1 MDWMNNLFV
10 VLILT
15 TITGTIFYV
24 MGIPFRKI
32 WFKNSIRL
40 LRFQL
45 RVTQGAFLVPF
56 VYIVLYVHA
65 RVYLPGMKSNVNL
78 FYHTPATLWMSILLT
93 CGWIVFF
100 LRQLA
105 GRVSRRYRWMQICQ
119 GNIPEED
126 MEIQALFTEICER
139 LGAGGKV
146 TLCRNDSVNMPCITY
161 HKGYTVVL
169 PLECYTQKEAAIIFC
184 HEICHYLNGDL
195 YRKSA
200 GTAANLIHAF
210 NPVVR
215 KATSELNI
223 ACEEYCDSVAC
234 RKGEGF
240 FTDKEYYGMILDE
253 LKEDRKRERYNLLA
267 FAETRSDYERRV
279 ECMSN
284 NRLHGNIKKGTA
296 VLLSAC
302 FLMGSSITA
311 LAVGDGVTAAYGVV
325 ADATDNRRIEE
336 EISATGIM
344 ELADPVSDEE
354 IIEEFARIYDLN
366 PDDVIM
372 MEEDTIETIGDTK
385 VINWPG
391 IPAGKTYM
399 SSGFS
404 QEIGDTVTVTT
415 VGSPSDI
422 RYQTGIKDPD
432 QLMRYVEG
440 NGTVQ
445 HDFEITIKGRYY
457 FFVTNRNSSRVLD
470 AKATIIR

>member
-1 MDWMNNLFV
+1 
-10 VLILT
+10 
-15 TITGTIFYV
+15 
-24 MGIPFRKI
+24 
-32 WFKNSIRL
+32 
-40 LRFQL
+40 
-45 RVTQGAFLVPF
+45 
-56 VYIVLYVHA
+56 
-65 RVYLPGMKSNVNL
+65 
-78 FYHTPATLWMSILLT
+78 
-93 CGWIVFF
+93 
-100 LRQLA
+100 
-105 GRVSRRYRWMQICQ
+105 
-119 GNIPEED
+119 

-234 RKGEGF
+234 RKGEGL

-279 ECMSN
+279 ECMTN

-311 LAVGDGVTAAYGVV
+311 LAVGDGVTVAYGAV
-325 ADATDNRRIEE
+325 ADVTDNRKIEE
-336 EISATGIM
+336 EVNATGIM

-366 PDDVIM
+366 PDDVVM
-372 MEEDTIETIGDTK
+372 MGEEGIEVVGDF
-385 VINWPG
+385 VNINWPG

-404 QEIGDTVTVTT
+404 QVVGDTVTVTT

>member
-56 VYIVLYVHA
+56 VYIVLYVRT
-65 RVYLPGMKSNVNL
+65 RVYLPGFKSAINL
-78 FYHTPATLWMSILLT
+78 FYYTPATVRMSILLT
-93 CGWIVFF
+93 CVWIVFF
-100 LRQLA
+100 LTQLMS
-105 GRVSRRYRWMQICQ
+105 RVSRCYQWVQICQ

-139 LGAGGKV
+139 LGAGGKI
-146 TLCRNDSVNMPCITY
+146 TLCRNDSVSMPCITY
-161 HKGYTVVL
+161 HHGYTVVL
-169 PLECYTQKEAAIIFC
+169 PLECYTRKEAAIIFC

-195 YRKSA
+195 YRKTV

-210 NPVVR
+210 NPVAR
-215 KATSELNI
+215 AATSELNL

-234 RKGEGF
+234 RRGDEF

-284 NRLHGNIKKGTA
+284 NRLHGNIKRGTA

-325 ADATDNRRIEE
+325 ADATDTRVEDGGDTT
-336 EISATGIM
+336 AM
-344 ELADPVSDEE
+344 ELADSLSDKEV
-354 IIEEFARIYDLN
+354 IEEFARAYDLD
-366 PDDVIM
+366 PDDVVM
-372 MEEDTIETIGDTK
+372 MGEDGIEVIGDFIN
-385 VINWPG
+385 INWPG
-391 IPAGKTYM
+391 IPAGKTYV
-399 SSGFS
+399 STGFS
-404 QEIGDTVTVTT
+404 QVVGDSVSILA

-422 RYQTGIKDPD
+422 KYQMGIKDPD
-432 QLMRYVEG
+432 QLMRYAEG
-440 NGTVQ
+440 SGDVSHT
-445 HDFEITIKGRYY
+445 FAISIKGRYY
-457 FFVTNRNSSRVLD
+457 FFVTNLDSSRVLD
-470 AKATIIR
+470 AQATIIR

>member
-56 VYIVLYVHA
+56 VYVVLYVRT
-65 RVYLPGMKSNVNL
+65 RVYLPGFKSAINL
-78 FYHTPATLWMSILLT
+78 FYYTPATVRMSILLT
-93 CGWIVFF
+93 CVWIVFF
-100 LRQLA
+100 LTQLIS
-105 GRVSRRYRWMQICQ
+105 RVSRYYQWVQICQ

-139 LGAGGKV
+139 LGVGGKI
-146 TLCRNDSVNMPCITY
+146 TLCRNDSVSMPCITY
-161 HKGYTVVL
+161 HHGYTVVL
-169 PLECYTQKEAAIIFC
+169 PLECYTRKEAAIIFC

-195 YRKSA
+195 YRKTV

-210 NPVVR
+210 NPVAR
-215 KATSELNI
+215 AATSELNL

-234 RKGEGF
+234 RRGDEF

-311 LAVGDGVTAAYGVV
+311 LAVGDGVTAVYGVV
-325 ADATDNRRIEE
+325 ADATDTRVEDGGDTT
-336 EISATGIM
+336 AM
-344 ELADPVSDEE
+344 ELADSLSDKEVV
-354 IIEEFARIYDLN
+354 EEFARAYDLD
-366 PDDVIM
+366 PDDVVM
-372 MEEDTIETIGDTK
+372 MGEDGIEVIGDFIN
-385 VINWPG
+385 INWPG
-391 IPAGKTYM
+391 IPAGKTYV
-399 SSGFS
+399 STGFS
-404 QEIGDTVTVTT
+404 QVVGDSVFIAAS
-415 VGSPSDI
+415 GEPADI
-422 RYQTGIKDPD
+422 KYQMGIKDPN
-432 QLMRYVEG
+432 QLMRYAEG
-440 NGTVQ
+440 SGGFSHT
-445 HDFEITIKGRYY
+445 FSISIKGRYY
-457 FFVTNRNSSRVLD
+457 FFVTNLDSSRILD
-470 AKATIIR
+470 ARATIMR

>member
-56 VYIVLYVHA
+56 VYIALYVRT
-65 RVYLPGMKSNVNL
+65 RVYLPGFKSDINL
-78 FYHTPATLWMSILLT
+78 FYHTPATVWMSILLT
-93 CGWIVFF
+93 CVWIVFF
-100 LRQLA
+100 LTQLMS
-105 GRVSRRYRWMQICQ
+105 RVSRCYQWVQICQ

-139 LGAGGKV
+139 LGAGGKI
-146 TLCRNDSVNMPCITY
+146 TLCRNDSVSMPCITY
-161 HKGYTVVL
+161 HHGYTVVL
-169 PLECYTQKEAAIIFC
+169 PLECYTRKEAAIIFC

-195 YRKSA
+195 YRKTV

-210 NPVVR
+210 NPVAR
-215 KATSELNI
+215 AATSELNL

-234 RKGEGF
+234 RRGDEF
-240 FTDKEYYGMILDE
+240 FTD
-253 LKEDRKRERYNLLA
+253 
-267 FAETRSDYERRV
+267 SDYERRV

-284 NRLHGNIKKGTA
+284 NRLHGNIKRGTA

-311 LAVGDGVTAAYGVV
+311 LAVGDGVTVAYRAV
-325 ADATDNRRIEE
+325 ADVTDNRVEEAVDIEGSVE
-336 EISATGIM
+336 T
-344 ELADPVSDEE
+344 ADTLSEEE
-354 IIEEFARIYDLN
+354 IIEEFARAYDLD
-366 PDDVIM
+366 PDDVVM
-372 MEEDTIETIGDTK
+372 MGDENIETIGDTI

-391 IPAGKTYM
+391 IPAGVTYM

-404 QEIGDTVTVTT
+404 QAEGDAVTVTT

-422 RYQTGIKDPD
+422 KYQTGIKDPH
-432 QLMRYVEG
+432 QVMRYVEG
-440 NGTVQ
+440 TSNTS
-445 HDFEITIKGRYY
+445 HKFPISIKGRYY
-457 FFVTNRNSSRVLD
+457 FFVTNLDSSRVLD
-470 AKATIIR
+470 AQATIIR

>member
-56 VYIVLYVHA
+56 VYIVLYVRT
-65 RVYLPGMKSNVNL
+65 RVYLPGFKSAINL
-78 FYHTPATLWMSILLT
+78 FYYTPATVRMSILLT
-93 CGWIVFF
+93 CIWIVFF
-100 LRQLA
+100 LTQLIS
-105 GRVSRRYRWMQICQ
+105 RVSRCYQWVQICQ

-126 MEIQALFTEICER
+126 MEIQALFMEICER
-139 LGAGGKV
+139 LGVGGKI
-146 TLCRNDSVNMPCITY
+146 TLCRNDSVSMPCITY
-161 HKGYTVVL
+161 YHGYTVVL
-169 PLECYTQKEAAIIFC
+169 PLECYTRKEAAIIFC

-195 YRKSA
+195 YRKTV

-210 NPVVR
+210 NPVAR
-215 KATSELNI
+215 AATSELNL

-234 RKGEGF
+234 RRGDEF

-325 ADATDNRRIEE
+325 ADATDTRVEDGGDTT
-336 EISATGIM
+336 AM
-344 ELADPVSDEE
+344 ELADSLSDKEVV
-354 IIEEFARIYDLN
+354 EEFARAYDLD
-366 PDDVIM
+366 PDDVVM
-372 MEEDTIETIGDTK
+372 MGEDGIEVIGDFIN
-385 VINWPG
+385 INWPG
-391 IPAGKTYM
+391 IPAGKTYV
-399 SSGFS
+399 STGFS
-404 QEIGDTVTVTT
+404 QVVGDSVSILA

-422 RYQTGIKDPD
+422 KYQMGIKDPD
-432 QLMRYVEG
+432 QLMRYAEG
-440 NGTVQ
+440 SGDVSHT
-445 HDFEITIKGRYY
+445 FAITIKGRYY
-457 FFVTNRNSSRVLD
+457 FFVTNLDSSRVLD
-470 AKATIIR
+470 VQATIIR

>member
-15 TITGTIFYV
+15 TITGIIFYV

-65 RVYLPGMKSNVNL
+65 RVHLPGMKSNVNL

-105 GRVSRRYRWMQICQ
+105 GRVSRRYQWMQICR

-234 RKGEGF
+234 HKGEGL

-253 LKEDRKRERYNLLA
+253 LKENRKRERYNLLA

-325 ADATDNRRIEE
+325 ADATDNRVEE
-336 EISATGIM
+336 TTNIDGSVETTDVM
-344 ELADPVSDEE
+344 SDEE
-354 IIEEFARIYDLN
+354 IIEEFARAYDLD

-372 MEEDTIETIGDTK
+372 MGEEDIETVGDSK
-385 VINWPG
+385 IINWPG

-399 SSGFS
+399 STGFS
-404 QEIGDTVTVTT
+404 QESGDSVFVSVSGKPT
-415 VGSPSDI
+415 DI
-422 RYQTGIKDPD
+422 RYQMGIKDPA
-432 QLMRYVEG
+432 QVMRYVEG
-440 NGTVQ
+440 SGDVSYT
-445 HDFEITIKGRYY
+445 FPISIKGRYY
-457 FFVTNRNSSRVLD
+457 FFVTNMDGSRDLD
-470 AKATIIR
+470 IIASILR

>member
-45 RVTQGAFLVPF
+45 RVTQGVFLVPF
-56 VYIVLYVHA
+56 VYIVLYVRT
-65 RVYLPGMKSNVNL
+65 RVYLPGFKSAINL
-78 FYHTPATLWMSILLT
+78 FYYTPATVRMSILLT
-93 CGWIVFF
+93 CVWIVFF
-100 LRQLA
+100 LTQLIS
-105 GRVSRRYRWMQICQ
+105 RVSRCYQWVQICQ

-126 MEIQALFTEICER
+126 MEIQALFMEICER
-139 LGAGGKV
+139 LGVGGKI
-146 TLCRNDSVNMPCITY
+146 TLCRNDSVSMPCITY
-161 HKGYTVVL
+161 HHGYTVVL
-169 PLECYTQKEAAIIFC
+169 PLECYTRKEAAIIFC

-195 YRKSA
+195 YRKTV

-210 NPVVR
+210 NPVAR
-215 KATSELNI
+215 AATSELNL

-234 RKGEGF
+234 RRGDEF

-311 LAVGDGVTAAYGVV
+311 LAVGDGVTVAYEIV
-325 ADATDNRRIEE
+325 ANATDTRVEDGVDTTVAIELTD
-336 EISATGIM
+336 S
-344 ELADPVSDEE
+344 LSDKEV
-354 IIEEFARIYDLN
+354 IEEFARAYDLN

-372 MEEDTIETIGDTK
+372 RGEDDIETIGDFIT
-385 VINWPG
+385 INWPG

-404 QEIGDTVTVTT
+404 QEVGDSVFVSVSGEPT
-415 VGSPSDI
+415 DI
-422 RYQTGIKDPD
+422 NYQMGIKDPK
-432 QLMRYVEG
+432 QVMRYAEG
-440 NGTVQ
+440 SGDLSHT
-445 HDFEITIKGRYY
+445 FAISIKGRYY
-457 FFVTNRNSSRVLD
+457 FFVTNLDSSRVLD
-470 AKATIIR
+470 AQATIIR

>member
-56 VYIVLYVHA
+56 VYIALYVRT
-65 RVYLPGMKSNVNL
+65 RVYLPGFKSDINL
-78 FYHTPATLWMSILLT
+78 FYHTPATVWMSILLT
-93 CGWIVFF
+93 CVWIVFF
-100 LRQLA
+100 LTQLMS
-105 GRVSRRYRWMQICQ
+105 RVSRCYQWVQICQ

-139 LGAGGKV
+139 LGAGGKI
-146 TLCRNDSVNMPCITY
+146 TLCRNDSVSMPCITY
-161 HKGYTVVL
+161 HHGYTVVL
-169 PLECYTQKEAAIIFC
+169 PLECYTRKEAAIIFC

-195 YRKSA
+195 YRKTV

-210 NPVVR
+210 NPVAR
-215 KATSELNI
+215 AATSELNL

-234 RKGEGF
+234 RRGDEF

-284 NRLHGNIKKGTA
+284 NRLHGNIKRGTA

-311 LAVGDGVTAAYGVV
+311 LAVGDGVTVAYRAV
-325 ADATDNRRIEE
+325 ADVTDNRVEEAVDIEGSVE
-336 EISATGIM
+336 T
-344 ELADPVSDEE
+344 ADTLSEEE
-354 IIEEFARIYDLN
+354 IIEEFARAYDLD
-366 PDDVIM
+366 PDDVVM
-372 MEEDTIETIGDTK
+372 MGEEGIEMAGDFIN
-385 VINWPG
+385 INWPG
-391 IPAGKTYM
+391 IPAGRTYM

-404 QEIGDTVTVTT
+404 QEVGDSVLVSVSGEPTN
-415 VGSPSDI
+415 I
-422 RYQTGIKDPD
+422 NYQMGLKDPH
-432 QLMRYVEG
+432 QVMRYVEG
-440 NGTVQ
+440 SGDVT
-445 HDFEITIKGRYY
+445 HTFSISIKGRHY
-457 FFVTNRNSSRVLD
+457 FFVTNLDSSRVLD
-470 AKATIIR
+470 AQATIIR

>member
-56 VYIVLYVHA
+56 VYVVLYVRT
-65 RVYLPGMKSNVNL
+65 RVYLPGFKSAINL
-78 FYHTPATLWMSILLT
+78 FYYTPATVWMSILLT
-93 CGWIVFF
+93 CVWIVFF
-100 LRQLA
+100 LTQLIS
-105 GRVSRRYRWMQICQ
+105 RVSRYYQWVQICQ

-139 LGAGGKV
+139 LGAGGKI
-146 TLCRNDSVNMPCITY
+146 TLCRNDSVSMPCITY
-161 HKGYTVVL
+161 HHGYTVVL
-169 PLECYTQKEAAIIFC
+169 PLECYTRKEAAIIFC

-195 YRKSA
+195 YRKTV

-210 NPVVR
+210 NPVARV
-215 KATSELNI
+215 ATSELNL

-234 RKGEGF
+234 RRGDEF

-311 LAVGDGVTAAYGVV
+311 LAVGDGVTAAYEIV
-325 ADATDNRRIEE
+325 ADATDTRVED
-336 EISATGIM
+336 GINM
-344 ELADPVSDEE
+344 TDSLSDTE

-372 MEEDTIETIGDTK
+372 MQEDGIETIGDTI

-391 IPAGKTYM
+391 IPAGKTYV
-399 SSGFS
+399 STGFS
-404 QEIGDTVTVTT
+404 QAEGDAVTATT

-422 RYQTGIKDPD
+422 KYQMGIKDPK
-432 QLMRYVEG
+432 QLMRYAEG
-440 NGTVQ
+440 TGAFSHT
-445 HDFEITIKGRYY
+445 FAITIKGRYY
-457 FFVTNRNSSRVLD
+457 FFVTNLDSSRVLD

>member
-1 MDWMNNLFV
+1 
-10 VLILT
+10 
-15 TITGTIFYV
+15 
-24 MGIPFRKI
+24 
-32 WFKNSIRL
+32 
-40 LRFQL
+40 
-45 RVTQGAFLVPF
+45 
-56 VYIVLYVHA
+56 
-65 RVYLPGMKSNVNL
+65 
-78 FYHTPATLWMSILLT
+78 
-93 CGWIVFF
+93 
-100 LRQLA
+100 
-105 GRVSRRYRWMQICQ
+105 
-119 GNIPEED
+119 

-234 RKGEGF
+234 RKGEGL

-311 LAVGDGVTAAYGVV
+311 LAVGDGVTVAYEAI
-325 ADATDNRRIEE
+325 ADATDNRVEDVKEE
-336 EISATGIM
+336 GITGQN
-344 ELADPVSDEE
+344 DEE
-354 IIEEFARIYDLN
+354 IREEFARAYDLD

-372 MEEDTIETIGDTK
+372 MGEDGIEMIGDSK
-385 VINWPG
+385 IINWPG

-399 SSGFS
+399 STGFS
-404 QEIGDTVTVTT
+404 QEVGDRVTVTT
-415 VGSPSDI
+415 VGTPGDI
-422 RYQTGIKDPD
+422 KFQTGIKDPH
-432 QLMRYVEG
+432 QVMRYAEG
-440 NGTVQ
+440 SGEVSHT
-445 HDFEITIKGRYY
+445 FSISIKGRYY
-457 FFVTNRNSSRVLD
+457 FFVTNMDGSRDLD
-470 AKATIIR
+470 IIASILR

>member
-56 VYIVLYVHA
+56 VYIVLYMHA
-65 RVYLPGMKSNVNL
+65 RVYLPGMKSNINL
-78 FYHTPATLWMSILLT
+78 FYHTPATLLMSILLT

-105 GRVSRRYRWMQICQ
+105 GRVSRRYQWMQICR

-234 RKGEGF
+234 HKGEGL

-253 LKEDRKRERYNLLA
+253 LKENRKRERYNLLA

-325 ADATDNRRIEE
+325 ADATDNRVEE
-336 EISATGIM
+336 TTNIDGSVETTDVM
-344 ELADPVSDEE
+344 SDEE
-354 IIEEFARIYDLN
+354 IIEEFARAYDLD

-372 MEEDTIETIGDTK
+372 MGEEDIETVGDSK
-385 VINWPG
+385 IINWPG

-399 SSGFS
+399 STGFS
-404 QEIGDTVTVTT
+404 QESGDSVFVSVSGKPT
-415 VGSPSDI
+415 DI
-422 RYQTGIKDPD
+422 RYQMGIKDPA
-432 QLMRYVEG
+432 QVMRYVEG
-440 NGTVQ
+440 SGDVSYT
-445 HDFEITIKGRYY
+445 FPISIKGRYY
-457 FFVTNRNSSRVLD
+457 FFVTNMDGSRDLD
-470 AKATIIR
+470 IIASILR

>member
-56 VYIVLYVHA
+56 VYIVLYVRT
-65 RVYLPGMKSNVNL
+65 RVYLPGMKSNINL

-105 GRVSRRYRWMQICQ
+105 GRVSRRYRWMQICR

-234 RKGEGF
+234 RKGEGL

-311 LAVGDGVTAAYGVV
+311 LAVGDGVTVAYEIV
-325 ADATDNRRIEE
+325 ANATDTRVEDGVDTTVAIELTD
-336 EISATGIM
+336 S
-344 ELADPVSDEE
+344 LSDKEV
-354 IIEEFARIYDLN
+354 IEEFARAYDLN

-372 MEEDTIETIGDTK
+372 RGEDDIETIGDFIT
-385 VINWPG
+385 INWPG

-404 QEIGDTVTVTT
+404 QEVGDSVFVSVSGEPT
-415 VGSPSDI
+415 DI
-422 RYQTGIKDPD
+422 NYQMGIKDPK
-432 QLMRYVEG
+432 QVMRYAEG
-440 NGTVQ
+440 SGDLSHT
-445 HDFEITIKGRYY
+445 FAISIKGRYY
-457 FFVTNRNSSRVLD
+457 FFVTNLDSSRVLD
-470 AKATIIR
+470 AQATIIR

>member
-65 RVYLPGMKSNVNL
+65 RVHLPGMKSNVNL

-105 GRVSRRYRWMQICQ
+105 GRVSRRYQWMQICR

-234 RKGEGF
+234 HKGEGL

-253 LKEDRKRERYNLLA
+253 LKENRKRERYNLLA

-325 ADATDNRRIEE
+325 ADATDNRVEE
-336 EISATGIM
+336 TTNIDGSVETTDVM
-344 ELADPVSDEE
+344 SDEE
-354 IIEEFARIYDLN
+354 IIEEFARAYDLD

-372 MEEDTIETIGDTK
+372 MGEEDIETVGDSK
-385 VINWPG
+385 IINWPG

-399 SSGFS
+399 STGFS
-404 QEIGDTVTVTT
+404 QESGDSVFVSVSGKPT
-415 VGSPSDI
+415 DI
-422 RYQTGIKDPD
+422 RYQMGIKDPA
-432 QLMRYVEG
+432 QVMRYVEG
-440 NGTVQ
+440 SGDVSYT
-445 HDFEITIKGRYY
+445 FPISIKGRYY
-457 FFVTNRNSSRVLD
+457 FFVTNMDGSRDLD
-470 AKATIIR
+470 IIASILR

>member
-56 VYIVLYVHA
+56 VYIVLYVRT
-65 RVYLPGMKSNVNL
+65 RVYLPGFKSAINL
-78 FYHTPATLWMSILLT
+78 FYYTPATVWMSILLT
-93 CGWIVFF
+93 CVWIVFF
-100 LRQLA
+100 LTQLIS
-105 GRVSRRYRWMQICQ
+105 RVSRYYQWVQICQ

-139 LGAGGKV
+139 LGAGGKI
-146 TLCRNDSVNMPCITY
+146 TLCRNDSVSMPCITY
-161 HKGYTVVL
+161 YHGYTVVL
-169 PLECYTQKEAAIIFC
+169 PLECYTRKEAAIIFC

-195 YRKSA
+195 YRKTV

-210 NPVVR
+210 NPVAR
-215 KATSELNI
+215 AATSELNL

-234 RKGEGF
+234 RRGDEF

-311 LAVGDGVTAAYGVV
+311 LAVGDGVTVAYEAI
-325 ADATDNRRIEE
+325 ADATDNRVEDVKEE
-336 EISATGIM
+336 GITGQN
-344 ELADPVSDEE
+344 DEE
-354 IIEEFARIYDLN
+354 IREEFARAYDLD

-372 MEEDTIETIGDTK
+372 MGEDGIEMIGDSK
-385 VINWPG
+385 IINWPG

-399 SSGFS
+399 STGFS
-404 QEIGDTVTVTT
+404 QEVGDRVTVTT
-415 VGSPSDI
+415 VGTPGDI
-422 RYQTGIKDPD
+422 KFQTGIKDPH
-432 QLMRYVEG
+432 QVMRYAEG
-440 NGTVQ
+440 SGEVSHT
-445 HDFEITIKGRYY
+445 FSISIKGRYY
-457 FFVTNRNSSRVLD
+457 FFVTNMDGSRDLD
-470 AKATIIR
+470 IIASILR

>member
-15 TITGTIFYV
+15 TITGIIFYV

-56 VYIVLYVHA
+56 VYIVLYVRT
-65 RVYLPGMKSNVNL
+65 RVYLPGFKSAINL
-78 FYHTPATLWMSILLT
+78 FYYTPATVRMSILLT
-93 CGWIVFF
+93 CVWIVFF
-100 LRQLA
+100 LTQLIS
-105 GRVSRRYRWMQICQ
+105 RVSRYYQWVQICQ

-139 LGAGGKV
+139 LGVGGKI
-146 TLCRNDSVNMPCITY
+146 TLCRNDSVSMPCITY
-161 HKGYTVVL
+161 HHGYTVVL
-169 PLECYTQKEAAIIFC
+169 PLECYTRKEAAIIFC

-195 YRKSA
+195 YRKTV

-210 NPVVR
+210 NPVAR
-215 KATSELNI
+215 AATSELNL

-234 RKGEGF
+234 RRGDEF

-253 LKEDRKRERYNLLA
+253 LKEGRKRERYNLLA

-325 ADATDNRRIEE
+325 ADATDNRVDDLKQEGI
-336 EISATGIM
+336 TG
-344 ELADPVSDEE
+344 LADGMSDEE
-354 IIEEFARIYDLN
+354 ILEEFARAYDLD

-372 MEEDTIETIGDTK
+372 MGEENIETIGDSK
-385 VINWPG
+385 FINWPG

-399 SSGFS
+399 STGFS
-404 QEIGDTVTVTT
+404 QEVGDTVTVTT
-415 VGSPSDI
+415 VGTPEDI
-422 RYQTGIKDPD
+422 KYQTGIKDPN
-432 QLMRYVEG
+432 QTMRYVD
-440 NGTVQ
+440 GTGSTK
-445 HDFEITIKGRYY
+445 HDFSISIKGRYY
-457 FFVTNRNSSRVLD
+457 FFVTNMDGSRDLD
-470 AKATIIR
+470 IIASILR

>member
-1 MDWMNNLFV
+1 
-10 VLILT
+10 
-15 TITGTIFYV
+15 
-24 MGIPFRKI
+24 
-32 WFKNSIRL
+32 
-40 LRFQL
+40 
-45 RVTQGAFLVPF
+45 
-56 VYIVLYVHA
+56 
-65 RVYLPGMKSNVNL
+65 
-78 FYHTPATLWMSILLT
+78 
-93 CGWIVFF
+93 
-100 LRQLA
+100 
-105 GRVSRRYRWMQICQ
+105 
-119 GNIPEED
+119 

-234 RKGEGF
+234 RKGEGL

-267 FAETRSDYERRV
+267 FVETRSDYERRV

-311 LAVGDGVTAAYGVV
+311 LAVGDGVTVAYEIV
-325 ADATDNRRIEE
+325 ANATDTRVEDGVDTTVAIELTD
-336 EISATGIM
+336 S
-344 ELADPVSDEE
+344 LSDKEV
-354 IIEEFARIYDLN
+354 IEEFARAYDLN

-372 MEEDTIETIGDTK
+372 RGEDDIETIGDFIT
-385 VINWPG
+385 INWPG

-404 QEIGDTVTVTT
+404 QEVGDSVFVSVSGEPT
-415 VGSPSDI
+415 DI
-422 RYQTGIKDPD
+422 NYQMGIKDPK
-432 QLMRYVEG
+432 QVMRYAEG
-440 NGTVQ
+440 SGDLSHT
-445 HDFEITIKGRYY
+445 FAISIKGRYY
-457 FFVTNRNSSRVLD
+457 FFVTNLDSSRVLD
-470 AKATIIR
+470 AQATIIR

>member
-1 MDWMNNLFV
+1 
-10 VLILT
+10 
-15 TITGTIFYV
+15 
-24 MGIPFRKI
+24 
-32 WFKNSIRL
+32 
-40 LRFQL
+40 
-45 RVTQGAFLVPF
+45 
-56 VYIVLYVHA
+56 
-65 RVYLPGMKSNVNL
+65 
-78 FYHTPATLWMSILLT
+78 
-93 CGWIVFF
+93 
-100 LRQLA
+100 
-105 GRVSRRYRWMQICQ
+105 
-119 GNIPEED
+119 

-234 RKGEGF
+234 HKGEGL

-311 LAVGDGVTAAYGVV
+311 LAVGDGVTVAYRAV
-325 ADATDNRRIEE
+325 ADVTDNRVEEAANIEGSVE
-336 EISATGIM
+336 ATDTWS
-344 ELADPVSDEE
+344 EEE
-354 IIEEFARIYDLN
+354 IIEEFARAYDLD

-372 MEEDTIETIGDTK
+372 MGEDGIEMIGDSK
-385 VINWPG
+385 IINWPG

-399 SSGFS
+399 STGFS
-404 QEIGDTVTVTT
+404 QEVGDRVTVTT
-415 VGSPSDI
+415 VGTPGDI
-422 RYQTGIKDPD
+422 KFQTGIKDPH
-432 QLMRYVEG
+432 QVMRYAEG
-440 NGTVQ
+440 SGEVSHT
-445 HDFEITIKGRYY
+445 FSISIKGRYY
-457 FFVTNRNSSRVLD
+457 FFVTNMDGSRDLD
-470 AKATIIR
+470 IIASILR